1 MLWLTENTLA
11 MMCFAPLTGKK
22 DVDVWLL
29 TLEASDFIHSWTC
42 QTECIQAITDE
53 CVNRPV
59 VHPSKVTPWQL
70 YDVWD
75 CSLCHPQWFASFA
88 AFFFFSVRVTESQPA
103 VFTSLWSE
111 VWQVSGLLI
120 YLFSGIVVLFGN
132 SLLVLTGADLLIQLL
147 IFFPWQLPD
156 STVTQIACWQQH
168 KQTLYSS
175 TAFRMH
181 TLMSHPVRP
190 CVLASCFEGEALKC
204 SYHWVF
210 INTIS

>member
-88 AFFFFSVRVTESQPA
+88 AFFFFLSEWPNLNPLCLPHYGQRCGKCQVYSFIYSVGLSCYLGIPCWFSLELTCWSNCWSFFLGNFLIPPWLRLHVGSNTNRH
-103 VFTSLWSE
+103 FTAPQHSECILWCHILS
-111 VWQVSGLLI
+111 VPVS
-120 YLFSGIVVLFGN
+120 
-132 SLLVLTGADLLIQLL
+132 
-147 IFFPWQLPD
+147 
-156 STVTQIACWQQH
+156 
-168 KQTLYSS
+168 
-175 TAFRMH
+175 
-181 TLMSHPVRP
+181 
-190 CVLASCFEGEALKC
+190 
-204 SYHWVF
+204 
-210 INTIS
+210 